1 VVSRGGFASG
11 GRGSYPPR
19 MIFARLGAA
28 FAMLAVLSGAFGAH
42 ALRSRLPADRLAVL
56 ETAVRWQM
64 FHAIALIVIAIAL
77 EQRPRRAL
85 LASGWLFV
93 AGILLFAVSL
103 DALALTGTRGYGA
116 ITPIGGACFIAGW
129 LVLALGWSGGPEA
142 S

>member
-1 VVSRGGFASG
+1 
-11 GRGSYPPR
+11 
-19 MIFARLGAA
+19 
-28 FAMLAVLSGAFGAH
+28 MLAVLSGAFGAH

-93 AGILLFAVSL
+93 AGILLFAGSL